1 LVPTDDI
8 AILDL
13 DRSDR
18 WGGWYVDTKTL
29 GWSARTLLPGAR
41 LVVGTAI
48 AGDSDRFER
57 ELTTLESQSP
67 LVRLAAAVARRTED
81 TMATLPGG
89 GIATIASS
97 SIPPTPSAWGLKQR
111 IALAAACLGMA
122 ELVAIQADSGRDAP
136 DGMMRRD
143 DLAGAVAAACEAL
156 LAELKTD
163 APVGKEI
170 RP

>member
-1 LVPTDDI
+1 
-8 AILDL
+8 
-13 DRSDR
+13 
-18 WGGWYVDTKTL
+18 
-29 GWSARTLLPGAR
+29 
-41 LVVGTAI
+41 
-48 AGDSDRFER
+48 
-57 ELTTLESQSP
+57 
-67 LVRLAAAVARRTED
+67 
-81 TMATLPGG
+81 
-89 GIATIASS
+89 
-97 SIPPTPSAWGLKQR
+97 
-111 IALAAACLGMA
+111 MA